1 MRYLSV
7 CSGVESASVA
17 WHDLGWTPVGFSE
30 IEPFPSAVLAHRFPH
45 VKNYGDMTKYKEWNL
60 EPGTVDVLVGGTP
73 CQSFS
78 VAGLRKGLDDPRGNL
93 MLVYLGLAEHLRV
106 PWLVWENVPGVL
118 SSNGGRDFGTF
129 LGALGELGYRW
140 AFRVLDAQHFGVP
153 QRRRRVFVVAHL
165 GDGPHPAKVLFEPES
180 LRGDSAKGGKA
191 RQGTPRGAG
200 KGAPSGSRPG
210 PFWNGN
216 DVAESLTRTSD
227 DQRMPDKGRMQMV
240 VQPFRMTAF
249 GQYED
254 DDSGSTCKARDHKD
268 ATDLVV
274 QPVTQLPIGLD
285 EEQNAVVD
293 GFGTLKARMLG
304 AGFEG
309 TVAVP
314 TEDGTGRG
322 TPIVPAVLP
331 FDTTQITSPHN
342 RSRPKAGDPC
352 HPLQALA
359 HPPAVAFSIA
369 HGAGRIEPTIPTL
382 TAGSGP
388 NRHGVPAWSATQF
401 TGLLVPPQES
411 ATAAV
416 AFAQN
421 TRDEVRLIGG
431 DEQIVGALA
440 AQPGMKQ
447 TTYLATTAVAI
458 PILEAGARVGV
469 SQTDPRAGMGVGQDG
484 DPMFTLQA
492 SKQQAVGFAIHGE
505 HSSAMTSSNPN
516 TQVARPV
523 ETARCLDTTGGY
535 ATSQGGTL
543 VGQEVTGTLS
553 SRSSAAGGLGTD
565 FEVAGG
571 LQPMAFNGYQRTVD
585 TVTWPLG
592 TQDGCI
598 GGGVGGVMA
607 PPMAV
612 RRLLP
617 VECER
622 LQGFP
627 DDWTNI
633 PWRGKPAPDGPRYR
647 AMGNSMAVPV
657 MSWIG
662 RRLDRVAKG
671 EL

>member
-7 CSGVESASVA
+7 CSGVEAASVA

-30 IEPFPSAVLAHRFPH
+30 IEPFPSAVLAHRFPS
-45 VKNYGDMTKYKEWNL
+45 VKNYGDMTKYKEWDI
-60 EPGTVDVLVGGTP
+60 EPGTIDVLVGGTP

-140 AFRVLDAQHFGVP
+140 SFRVLDAQSVGGCALHGDARGRGPVP

-165 GDGPHPAKVLFEPES
+165 GDGPHPASVLFESES
-180 LRGDSAKGGKA
+180 LRGDSAKGGKKG
-191 RQGTPRGAG
+191 QGAPRGAG
-200 KGAPSGSRPG
+200 KGAESGGRVGVDIVGTLCSDTHPG
-210 PFWNGN
+210 AYSGQDAYTGRLVPQFFDEQASDSQYGTGP
-216 DVAESLTRTSD
+216 VA
-227 DQRMPDKGRMQMV
+227 
-240 VQPFRMTAF
+240 
-249 GQYED
+249 
-254 DDSGSTCKARDHKD
+254 STCSTRDYKD

-274 QPVTQLPIGLD
+274 QPVCATGHRTHALTRS
-285 EEQNAVVD
+285 QN
-293 GFGTLKARMLG
+293 G
-304 AGFEG
+304 A
-309 TVAVP
+309 

-322 TPIVPAVLP
+322 TPIVPCVTGSVTHTLKAEG
-331 FDTTQITSPHN
+331 FDGSEDGT
-342 RSRPKAGDPC
+342 
-352 HPLQALA
+352 
-359 HPPAVAFSIA
+359 
-369 HGAGRIEPTIPTL
+369 GRGTPI
-382 TAGSGP
+382 
-388 NRHGVPAWSATQF
+388 VPAIAFHPTQDPISSIEVTHALG
-401 TGLLVPPQES
+401 TGS
-411 ATAAV
+411 K
-416 AFAQN
+416 
-421 TRDEVRLIGG
+421 GG
-431 DEQIVGALA
+431 C
-440 AQPGMKQ
+440 
-447 TTYLATTAVAI
+447 ATTAVAI

-484 DPMFTLQA
+484 DPTFTLQA
-492 SKQQAVGFAIHGE
+492 TKQHAVAFAQNTRDEVRLIGGDGQVVGALAAQPGMKQTSYLATAFAVHGE

-553 SRSSAAGGLGTD
+553 SRATAGGGLGTD

-571 LQPMAFNGYQRTVD
+571 LRPEG
-585 TVTWPLG
+585 
-592 TQDGCI
+592 
-598 GGGVGGVMA
+598 
-607 PPMAV
+607 PMAV

-633 PWRGKPAPDGPRYR
+633 PWRGKPAPDGPRYK

-657 MSWIG
+657 MRWIG
-662 RRLDRVAKG
+662 QRLDRVAKG
-671 EL
+671 EI